1 MIPVLINNT
10 KLKAAKGA
18 QDMTYREIAQAS
30 GKSEQTI
37 TDVLQGRSTVELQS
51 IAAIAHAL
59 GLGVVVDFIPLADAP
74 ADPVAE
80 LRSLMSSQVGLAT
93 RQA

>member
-18 QDMTYREIAQAS
+18 QDMTYRAIASAS

-37 TDVLQGRSTVELQS
+37 SDVLQGCSTVELQS
-51 IAAIAHAL
+51 IAAIARAL
-59 GLGVVVDFIPLADAP
+59 GLGVVVDFVPLADAP

-80 LRSLMSSQVGLAT
+80 FRSRLSSQVGLAT
-93 RQA
+93 SQA